1 MIFSKISYSFW
12 YVFLQFFAFFCV
24 FLQFFCLKYQWS
36 TSEVLWS
43 TVKYHEV
50 PVKYREVPWSTSEV
64 PWSTVKY
71 QARLS
76 SSTLSRS
83 AKKRK
88 KPQKKPSFFDFCKNS
103 NFENIS
109 YEIPFGNYIEIF
121 VWLKSEKTTKNRKK
135 LQENLST
142 KLLSCSLELLPG
154 CS

>member
-1 MIFSKISYSFW
+1 MWFLILAKFTYW
-12 YVFLQFFAFFCV
+12 YFQRFLIVFDMFFTVFFAFFCV

-88 KPQKKPSFFDFCKNS
+88 KTQKNPDFFDFCKNS

-121 VWLKSEKTTKNRKK
+121 VLLKSEKTAKNSKK
-135 LQENLST
+135 
-142 KLLSCSLELLPG
+142 P
-154 CS
+154 